1 MLCCVLASAAAR
13 GLRGSFASPLVCS
26 SARHLG
32 SGCRWRH
39 CARLKLPVDVGGAD
53 RGAAEINNDM
63 LKINLSRFDRASASR
78 NGFKVLVRP

>member
-1 MLCCVLASAAAR
+1 
-13 GLRGSFASPLVCS
+13 
-26 SARHLG
+26 
-32 SGCRWRH
+32 
-39 CARLKLPVDVGGAD
+39 LPVDVGGAD